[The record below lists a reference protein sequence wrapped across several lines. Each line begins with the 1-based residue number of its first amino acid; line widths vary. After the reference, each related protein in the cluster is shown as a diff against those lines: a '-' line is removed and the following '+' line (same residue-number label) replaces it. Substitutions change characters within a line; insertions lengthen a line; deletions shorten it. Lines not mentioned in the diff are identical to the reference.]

1 MGSNFP
7 INPLGKVGDIM
18 KKENRFLKV
27 IIFLLIL
34 IIATLIFKM

>member
-7 INPLGKVGDIM
+7 INLLGKVGDIK